1 MGESDRMGC
10 SSKQSHFSQSYY
22 SSSANKKARAA
33 WAGES
38 DMKAIVVLWIL
49 ISLFFLE
56 ATTSGPGDLASDEE
70 IVIKTKEDWSEKYF
84 LECLKHGWLEDAEGL
99 LKIGIEKS
107 PDSVKA
113 TMMGFIKKGNVDD
126 FKFMIEKGPISPD
139 FDRGLFLNEACQKGQ
154 ESIVNYLLR
163 STNLLLPYADKCLF
177 VASEKGYHQLVKLL
191 LAVEGVDPAANENH
205 AIQVASKHGHVEV
218 VKVLVASGRV
228 NPAAN
233 ENDAIQVASRYGHVE
248 VVKVLLKDGRA
259 DPTADDNYA
268 IRIASQNGHA
278 GVVNLLLKD
287 GRVDPAA
294 RGNYAIKRATRF
306 GHFAVVELLLEK
318 INVDPK
324 FLSVLIELLESD
336 VLPKHKIGLLKAIK
350 NTNIAVDLEPFVR
363 LNKAQDLYLYL
374 QLRDFVAHISKRI
387 NPVSKVLEIC
397 GKCAT
402 GKRCNYLLAALNG
415 RLKELNTVDVP
426 EDCIKTLSNDAEFMN
441 DFGEKFLYTNAM
453 TRRFESHC
461 LSKLRTNNQIT
472 YGASTRMLV
481 NHFKKNVNDEKI
493 LKDLFGQATLYGSEE
508 ACDVSCWTNV
518 YSILVADRGRL
529 RALSD
534 ECFEKFSKALKKGLV
549 MDTDL

>member
-205 AIQVASKHGHVEV
+205 AIQVASKHGRTEV
-218 VKVLVASGRV
+218 VKLLLNDRRAEPDACDNLAIIVASMNGHYGVIECLLNDGRADPAVGDHYAIREASFKGRTRLVELLLKDDRV
-228 NPAAN
+228 NPAA
-233 ENDAIQVASRYGHVE
+233 
-248 VVKVLLKDGRA
+248 
-259 DPTADDNYA
+259 
-268 IRIASQNGHA
+268 
-278 GVVNLLLKD
+278 
-287 GRVDPAA
+287 
-294 RGNYAIKRATRF
+294 
-306 GHFAVVELLLEK
+306 
-318 INVDPK
+318 
-324 FLSVLIELLESD
+324 
-336 VLPKHKIGLLKAIK
+336 
-350 NTNIAVDLEPFVR
+350 
-363 LNKAQDLYLYL
+363 
-374 QLRDFVAHISKRI
+374 
-387 NPVSKVLEIC
+387 
-397 GKCAT
+397 
-402 GKRCNYLLAALNG
+402 
-415 RLKELNTVDVP
+415 
-426 EDCIKTLSNDAEFMN
+426 
-441 DFGEKFLYTNAM
+441 
-453 TRRFESHC
+453 
-461 LSKLRTNNQIT
+461 
-472 YGASTRMLV
+472 
-481 NHFKKNVNDEKI
+481 DE
-493 LKDLFGQATLYGSEE
+493 
-508 ACDVSCWTNV
+508 
-518 YSILVADRGRL
+518 
-529 RALSD
+529 
-534 ECFEKFSKALKKGLV
+534 
-549 MDTDL
+549 

>member
-177 VASEKGYHQLVKLL
+177 VASENGHAAVVEFLLTVEGVDPAAKENHAIQLASENGHAKVVKVLVDSGRVNPAANENYAIRVASMNGHTAVVEFLL
-191 LAVEGVDPAANENH
+191 TVEGVDPAANENH
-205 AIQVASKHGHVEV
+205 AIQLASYYGHAEV
-218 VKVLVASGRV
+218 V
-228 NPAAN
+228 
-233 ENDAIQVASRYGHVE
+233 
-248 VVKVLLKDGRA
+248 
-259 DPTADDNYA
+259 
-268 IRIASQNGHA
+268 
-278 GVVNLLLKD
+278 
-287 GRVDPAA
+287 
-294 RGNYAIKRATRF
+294 
-306 GHFAVVELLLEK
+306 
-318 INVDPK
+318 
-324 FLSVLIELLESD
+324 
-336 VLPKHKIGLLKAIK
+336 
-350 NTNIAVDLEPFVR
+350 R
-363 LNKAQDLYLYL
+363 L
-374 QLRDFVAHISKRI
+374 
-387 NPVSKVLEIC
+387 
-397 GKCAT
+397 
-402 GKRCNYLLAALNG
+402 
-415 RLKELNTVDVP
+415 
-426 EDCIKTLSNDAEFMN
+426 
-441 DFGEKFLYTNAM
+441 
-453 TRRFESHC
+453 
-461 LSKLRTNNQIT
+461 
-472 YGASTRMLV
+472 
-481 NHFKKNVNDEKI
+481 
-493 LKDLFGQATLYGSEE
+493 
-508 ACDVSCWTNV
+508 
-518 YSILVADRGRL
+518 
-529 RALSD
+529 
-534 ECFEKFSKALKKGLV
+534 
-549 MDTDL
+549 